1 MVNHLILMTRRTRCV
16 SLIPPIQVLSNNTL
30 PQIVPFAPIMT
41 SSVQLYVY
49 DLSNGMARQLSQQL
63 TGRQIDGIWYEYSNG
78 IRHQRRSNVIL
89 GIPQWFALEKK
100 YSMGK
105 GST

>member
-1 MVNHLILMTRRTRCV
+1 
-16 SLIPPIQVLSNNTL
+16 
-30 PQIVPFAPIMT
+30 MT

-63 TGRQIDGIWYEYSNG
+63 TGRQIDGIWYGHTND
-78 IRHQRRSNVIL
+78 IPHQRQSNVIL
-89 GIPQWFALEKK
+89 GIPQWFPLEKK